1 MAESRTAKVLILSSG
16 QALTALVGI
25 LSTAILTRL
34 LTKADFGSYR
44 QAMLAYAF
52 AAPFVIL
59 GFDRT
64 LYAFLPGETK
74 RPRGLLVENLILLT
88 IAGGLLSLFIS
99 LGGDRLLANRFNN
112 PALAS
117 LILLMLLYPLL
128 MLPASAI
135 SACLMSRNKT
145 EQLAIFNILSRLCLF
160 LLVITPC
167 YFLPKASVAILGHVT
182 AAVIVTAIAVY
193 LMFRACPG
201 PTWKPT
207 WNGMK
212 RQVDFAIPLGLSS
225 IIGTTGIMLD
235 QMLVSLRCTPEIFAV
250 YSVGAME
257 IPLIG
262 IVTGSITSVVIV
274 DYVCFYREGNLQ
286 AIVNLIHKAMV
297 KSAILILPIM
307 AFLFCI
313 APELIRLLFGMSY
326 EWSAVPFRIY
336 LLQLPIRTI
345 TFGAIL
351 QSTMNSKY
359 ILMSSILYLTANAIF
374 GWTLISVC
382 GAAGA
387 ALGALLAEYFVEVP
401 FLTLVL
407 TKILK
412 TKTINLF
419 PWFDMGRLLMIAGLP
434 LVIVIILKLIVTLSD
449 LSWIILALFIH
460 IPVIIIGF
468 KMSNIITLDE
478 IKNIIRSLQANNTH

>member
-52 AAPFVIL
+52 AAPFVML

-64 LYAFLPGETK
+64 LYAFLPGERT
-74 RPRGLLVENLILLT
+74 RPRGLLVENLILLA
-88 IAGGLLSLFIS
+88 IAGGLLSLFIV
-99 LGGDRLLANRFNN
+99 LGGDRLLAHRFNN

-117 LILLMLLYPLL
+117 LIFLMVLYPLF
-128 MLPASAI
+128 MLPASAMP
-135 SACLMSRNKT
+135 ACLMSRNKT
-145 EQLAIFNILSRLCLF
+145 EQLAIFTVLSRLGLF
-160 LLVITPC
+160 LFIIIPC
-167 YFLPKASVAILGHVT
+167 FFLPKASTAILGQV
-182 AAVIVTAIAVY
+182 AGAVLITSIAVY

-201 PTWKPT
+201 PIWQPT
-207 WNGMK
+207 WDGAK
-212 RQVDFAIPLGLSS
+212 KQIIFAVPLGLSS
-225 IIGTTGIMLD
+225 IVGTTGVMLD

-250 YSVGAME
+250 YTVGAME

-274 DYVCFYREGNLQ
+274 DYVSFYQKGNLQ
-286 AIVNLIHKAMV
+286 AIVDLIHKAMM
-297 KSAILILPIM
+297 KSAILILPAM
-307 AFLFCI
+307 TFLFCI
-313 APELIRLLFGMSY
+313 APELIRILFGKSY

-351 QSTMNSKY
+351 QATRNTKY
-359 ILMSSILYLTANAIF
+359 MLISSLLFLTANAIF
-374 GWTLISVC
+374 GWSLISIF

-401 FLTLVL
+401 FLTIVL

-412 TKTINLF
+412 TKTVNLF
-419 PWFDMGRLLMIAGLP
+419 PWRDLGKLLLISGLP
-434 LVIVIILKLIVTLSD
+434 LVIIIILKSIVTLSD
-449 LSWIILALFIH
+449 LYWVVLSLFIY
-460 IPVIIIGF
+460 IPAMVIGF
-468 KMSNIITLDE
+468 KMSKIITFNEIRNIICGFV
-478 IKNIIRSLQANNTH
+478 RQ